1 MVFTVCLKT
10 TFYNKKCMA
19 DQKTLQIPPKNFA
32 FFTLTKAH
40 KTLIK
45 QPKNSK
51 NYFFIFWDQFSD
63 TV

>member
-1 MVFTVCLKT
+1 
-10 TFYNKKCMA
+10 MA
-19 DQKTLQIPPKNFA
+19 NQKTLLIPPKNFA

-51 NYFFIFWDQFSD
+51 NYFFIFWGPIKG
-63 TV
+63 TPIK